1 MNVHSEFHIKRLHV
15 YHRLRVANQRG
26 KKIVQREDR
35 RQDTGVAISSSRFTA
50 YTKLTYWTLINH
62 SRNNP
67 MKKQKKKKK
76 NRRNTW
82 NRAPILSVIASYLQ
96 EARRGKPVCPA
107 IRRPAAAAAAD
118 SARAAIEQNNRTT
131 ELLLLLPSLQWCRQL
146 QEEDA
151 RTDRAESFRMAGAYP
166 QISTSYYHYTVRSC
180 LIRGDRKD
188 QKDT

>member
-1 MNVHSEFHIKRLHV
+1 MNVHSEFHIERWHV

-76 NRRNTW
+76 QEKYMKQSSHSFSYSQLPAGGKKREASLSGHPATGGGGSSRQCSSGHWAEQPN
-82 NRAPILSVIASYLQ
+82 NRATATP
-96 EARRGKPVCPA
+96 
-107 IRRPAAAAAAD
+107 
-118 SARAAIEQNNRTT
+118 T
-131 ELLLLLPSLQWCRQL
+131 ELAMVSSAAGRRC
-146 QEEDA
+146 
-151 RTDRAESFRMAGAYP
+151 TDRQSREFQNGWSL
-166 QISTSYYHYTVRSC
+166 SS
-180 LIRGDRKD
+180 D
-188 QKDT
+188 QY

>member
-1 MNVHSEFHIKRLHV
+1 MNVHSEFHIERWHV

-67 MKKQKKKKK
+67 MKKQKKKK

-166 QISTSYYHYTVRSC
+166 QISTSYYHYTVRLC
-180 LIRGDRKD
+180 LRRRR
-188 QKDT
+188 